1 MHTTRFMEL
10 SRALGAALLTVTI
23 ASSAIA
29 QPATRISRT
38 DSDFDSLN
46 SRLAPGEIGSI
57 DSSFRSRSILNSGRP
72 VDLAKVDTA
81 KLTNLMKESFD
92 ESSLLYTA
100 LEADYRRNPQLR
112 PLMTDLYRLRS
123 QTNRLNQDI
132 VAGVPLETIL
142 ADFQQIDS
150 DWRLLSHRMA
160 QATGLS
166 SITKQRVDRLDRLDQ
181 EVGRLFHVEPTLD
194 RRALL
199 QQLSIIENSLY
210 NMADE
215 LDRDINGSSATVQLV
230 SNARKLEAQVA
241 RIIEIVMNETTYERI
256 VTEHNRFERSWA
268 VLLDQLRT
276 VNNAYVERSVRRVV
290 DADNSMHQLLWIDNS
305 TSRAQLKQTA
315 DALIR
320 DVNEFYNRTPLKLL
334 LSFKNA
340 KDTLQA
346 ADNFYGT
353 VQNFKDILDRNESDE
368 QLVDSYRYVEE
379 YGIIFVNTFSK
390 IKSQAG
396 IVVLREIEDGIASM
410 RSELN
415 LGGTVSQVDT
425 RQLLP
430 IAASL
435 ENLAD
440 QLDFD
445 VSRWLK
451 TERPAYRAEVT
462 TASAAFMKRTQG
474 LHQMLNSQPTLQ
486 ELQKETDSLYQE
498 WKGIYSY
505 LSRCK
510 TADRAN
516 LSQIASEI
524 RADLTDL
531 NSSLQL

>member
-1 MHTTRFMEL
+1 MHTTRLMEFV
-10 SRALGAALLTVTI
+10 RALGAALLTVAI

-38 DSDFDSLN
+38 DTDFDSLN
-46 SRLAPGEIGSI
+46 NRLAPGEIGSLD
-57 DSSFRSRSILNSGRP
+57 DSFGGRSILDSSRP
-72 VDLAKVDTA
+72 IDVSKVDKT
-81 KLTNLMKESFD
+81 KLTNLMKEAFD

-100 LEADYRRNPQLR
+100 LDADYRRNPQLR
-112 PLMTDLYRLRS
+112 PLMSDLYRLRS

-132 VAGVPLETIL
+132 AAGVSLQIVV
-142 ADFQQIDS
+142 ADFKQVDS

-166 SITKQRVDRLDRLDQ
+166 SITKQRVERLDRLDR
-181 EVGRLFHVEPTLD
+181 EVGKLFHVEPTLD

-199 QQLSIIENSLY
+199 HQLSIIENSFY

-215 LDRDINGSSATVQLV
+215 LDRDVNGSSATVQLV
-230 SNARKLEAQVA
+230 SNARKLQQQVA
-241 RIIEIVMNETTYERI
+241 RIIEIVMDETVYERI
-256 VTEHNRFERSWA
+256 VSEHNRFERSWA

-290 DADNSMHQLLWIDNS
+290 DADNSMHELLWIENS

-320 DVNEFYNRTPLKLL
+320 DVDEFYNRTPLKLL
-334 LSFKNA
+334 LTFKNA
-340 KDTLQA
+340 ARTLET

-368 QLVDSYRYVEE
+368 QLVESYRYVEE
-379 YGIIFVNTFSK
+379 YGIIFVRTFSL

-415 LGGTVSQVDT
+415 LAGTVSQVDS

-435 ENLAD
+435 ENLAE

-445 VSRWLK
+445 VRQWLN
-451 TERPAYRAEVT
+451 TERPAYRTEVT
-462 TASAAFMKRTQG
+462 TASAAFIKRTQR
-474 LHQMLNSQPTLQ
+474 LHRMLASEPTLQ
-486 ELQKETDSLYQE
+486 ELQKETDSLYQD
-498 WKGIYSY
+498 WKTVYGY

-516 LSQIASEI
+516 LSQVASEI
-524 RADLTDL
+524 RTDLTDL
-531 NSSLQL
+531 NSSLRL